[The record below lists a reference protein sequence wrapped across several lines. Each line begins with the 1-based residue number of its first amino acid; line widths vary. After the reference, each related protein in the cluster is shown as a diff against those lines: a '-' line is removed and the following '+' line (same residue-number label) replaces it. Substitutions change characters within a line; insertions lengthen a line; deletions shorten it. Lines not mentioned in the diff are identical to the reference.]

1 MLSSGVVKTHWFAIE
16 GGSSPLCD
24 WSLQTEFHNNMVK
37 KKKLLELTASSL
49 IYSPCVYNK

>member
-1 MLSSGVVKTHWFAIE
+1 MLSSGVVKTHWLAIE
-16 GGSSPLCD
+16 GGGSPLCD

-37 KKKLLELTASSL
+37 KKKLLELTTSSL